1 MLKSQWNSQ
10 LAISVY
16 PVFAVSGLVD
26 MFCSFLSFPVNCS
39 CQSSQYIDW
48 HESSDVRWSLSL
60 FTR

>member
-10 LAISVY
+10 LAIFVY
-16 PVFAVSGLVD
+16 SVFAVSGLVD
-26 MFCSFLSFPVNCS
+26 MFCWFLSFSVDCS